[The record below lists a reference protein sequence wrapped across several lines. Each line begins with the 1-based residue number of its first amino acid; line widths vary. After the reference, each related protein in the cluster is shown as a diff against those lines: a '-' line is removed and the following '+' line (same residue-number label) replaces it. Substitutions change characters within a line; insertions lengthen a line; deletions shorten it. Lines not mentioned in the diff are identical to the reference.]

1 MAGYIINL
9 SWPLEVASSTLPL
22 PTSLRTHTD
31 MSAMFDNV
39 WIRDYNNA
47 MLGVGVYKCFRVEV
61 WPFVPVAKDL
71 EDLLKPVGGHWSLN
85 GTRHTTG
92 GTPSFWSTANH

>member
-22 PTSLRTHTD
+22 PTSLRTQTD
-31 MSAMFDNV
+31 MSAMFDNG

-47 MLGVGVYKCFRVEV
+47 MLGEGAYKCFPVELVEICVKHFEGKFHTRV
-61 WPFVPVAKDL
+61 
-71 EDLLKPVGGHWSLN
+71 
-85 GTRHTTG
+85 
-92 GTPSFWSTANH
+92 